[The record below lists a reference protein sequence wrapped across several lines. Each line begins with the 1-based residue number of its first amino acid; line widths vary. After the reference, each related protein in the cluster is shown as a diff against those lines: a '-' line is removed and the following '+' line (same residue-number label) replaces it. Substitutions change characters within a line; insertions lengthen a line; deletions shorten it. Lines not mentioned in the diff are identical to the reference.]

1 MAAQLRECEGDQYG
15 GVYFYH
21 GAVRLRA
28 CESVSVYEQAHTCV
42 RVSLRVPAALA
53 TAESI
58 QQMITISTNLPAQP
72 GFGHS

>member
-1 MAAQLRECEGDQYG
+1 MRLCACVTARLREFEGDQYE

-28 CESVSVYEQAHTCV
+28 CESVGVYEHVQPCV
-42 RVSLRVPAALA
+42 RVSLCVPAALA

-58 QQMITISTNLPAQP
+58 QQMITIST
-72 GFGHS
+72 